1 MEYVLLYMGYYVFV
15 WVIFGSYTTDPIRG
29 IRARADLRLAL
40 QGTKHGRK
48 GWNLRGFRQMK
59 HLVKRAF
66 DGET

>member
-1 MEYVLLYMGYYVFV
+1 MFLYGLYL
-15 WVIFGSYTTDPIRG
+15 GDTPG
-29 IRARADLRLAL
+29 CELGAGLRLAL
-40 QGTKHGRK
+40 RGTKHGRK